1 MSVKKIKDIMHDE
14 VYSVHYKAT
23 IKEVLEL
30 MVDKEISGVPVVDDD
45 NYVVGFISDGDI
57 MKFIAKTRSAHYRY
71 DQFYYRV
78 VRHGKL

>member
-14 VYSVHYKAT
+14 VYSVNYRAT

-30 MVDKEISGVPVVDDD
+30 MVNKEISGVPVVDDD

-57 MKFIAKTRSAHYRY
+57 MKFIAKQDPRIIDMTSFITLFY
-71 DQFYYRV
+71 DT
-78 VRHGKL
+78 